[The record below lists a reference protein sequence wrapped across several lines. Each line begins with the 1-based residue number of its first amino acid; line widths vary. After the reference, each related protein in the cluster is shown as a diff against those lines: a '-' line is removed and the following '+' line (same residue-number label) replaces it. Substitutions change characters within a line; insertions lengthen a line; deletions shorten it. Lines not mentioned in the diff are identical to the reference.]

1 MTAGCYETQIWASH
15 VHGLAD
21 LPDLAAAA
29 DGLAAES
36 DIDYEGIQ
44 PTAPPTMPDLQTVAR
59 KSAYCAHKGEWRMAY
74 RANTPSPSADPRL
87 DDSKHALISLNPQS
101 LPRSLTAADV
111 ANEPGTPPLR
121 VTTTRDVGEACGK
134 VPRPLVEV
142 GILFRG
148 GYHCDSQ
155 ARGRAAGV

>member
-1 MTAGCYETQIWASH
+1 MYMYMYHGYYHGYGYKIKVSLLRPQRWRRVAH
-15 VHGLAD
+15 V
-21 LPDLAAAA
+21 
-29 DGLAAES
+29 
-36 DIDYEGIQ
+36 
-44 PTAPPTMPDLQTVAR
+44 
-59 KSAYCAHKGEWRMAY
+59 AY
-74 RANTPSPSADPRL
+74 RAKKTSPSADPRL

-101 LPRSLTAADV
+101 PPRSLTAADV

-142 GILFRG
+142 GILFRD